1 MTDNVDD
8 TTDDT
13 YEPPGPEASSKAK
26 KRRGRPRNENY
37 LSFDEAR
44 EFVRSELL
52 PSRGKFFEWWDRN
65 KPKAIPRF
73 PYRVY
78 PEWISWN
85 DFLGTSNKFN
95 DKIGTK
101 WRSIEEACVWVH
113 TLKVS
118 SYNEWM
124 EYCRTHELPE
134 DIPAR
139 PDLVYNGWR
148 SWNHWLGNRPVEAT
162 EAKMDAQKIQVFYI
176 IHEPGTPENVFTFGV
191 ESMGITALKQRH
203 EHDPFT
209 VIRLFWHDPL
219 RYAVVKQIIDMNS
232 TPYLG
237 SDKQRI
243 VPNVWEIIWHIQMQ
257 LEMITRV

>member
-1 MTDNVDD
+1 MTDNVDN
-8 TTDDT
+8 TIDDN
-13 YEPPGPEASSKAK
+13 YEPPGPEASTKEK

-85 DFLGTSNKFN
+85 DFLGTNNKFN

-118 SYNEWM
+118 SFNEWM

-139 PDLVYNGWR
+139 PDLVYDGWR
-148 SWNHWLGNRPVEAT
+148 SWNHWLGNRPVEAI
-162 EAKMDAQKIQVFYI
+162 EAKMDPQKIQVFYI
-176 IHEPGTPENVFTFGV
+176 IHEPGTPANVFTFGV
-191 ESMGITALKQRH
+191 EPMGITALKQRH
-203 EHDPFT
+203 EQDPFT

-219 RYAVVKQIIDMNS
+219 RYAVVK
-232 TPYLG
+232 
-237 SDKQRI
+237 
-243 VPNVWEIIWHIQMQ
+243 
-257 LEMITRV
+257 